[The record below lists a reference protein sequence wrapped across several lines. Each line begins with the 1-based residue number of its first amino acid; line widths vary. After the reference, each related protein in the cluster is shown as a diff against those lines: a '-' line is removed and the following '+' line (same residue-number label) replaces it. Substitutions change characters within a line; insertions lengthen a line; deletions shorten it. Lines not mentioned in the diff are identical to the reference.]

1 MKPKPEKWQRGDFS
15 RVISS
20 KKRKH
25 SFLAIKL
32 EDVFLKKNK
41 QLMGM
46 ARVQES
52 GQFMHIDSDLI
63 EYVYQSLSR
72 IRLLRPHGL

>member
-32 EDVFLKKNK
+32 EDVFLKNK

-46 ARVQES
+46 VRVQES
-52 GQFMHIDSDLI
+52 GQFMPIDSDLI
-63 EYVYQSLSR
+63 DLCITLSR
-72 IRLLRPHGL
+72 IRL

>member
-1 MKPKPEKWQRGDFS
+1 MCFISALFPKMKPKPEKWQCGDFS

-20 KKRKH
+20 KKETLI
-25 SFLAIKL
+25 LAIKL

-63 EYVYQSLSR
+63 EYVYQ
-72 IRLLRPHGL
+72 